1 MRRTFLLAAT
11 LILAGTSANFSA
23 HAQADFPSRPITMIV
38 PFAAGGP
45 TDTVGRL
52 IAEPM
57 TRMLGQQVLVENV
70 GGAGGTL
77 GAARVA
83 KADPDGHTILLYHIG
98 QATSVSLY
106 RKLPYDPAKDFTPV
120 GRVTDVP
127 MTLVARPTMEAAS
140 AGDLL
145 GYITKNKENVT
156 LVNAGVGSASHLCG
170 MVLMKALGVP
180 MTTIPYK
187 GTAPA
192 MTDLIGGRVDV
203 MCDQSTNTSGQ
214 IKSGN
219 IKAYG
224 VTVDKRLGSLPDL
237 PTLAESGLDDFEVS
251 IWHGI
256 WAPKGTPAA
265 AVSKLEAALQAALQ
279 DPNVVKRFTDL
290 GTEPVPLEQATP
302 AALDSHLKVE
312 IERWKPIVQ
321 AAGVFAD

>member
-1 MRRTFLLAAT
+1 MRRTFLLAAALT
-11 LILAGTSANFSA
+11 LAGTSAY
-23 HAQADFPSRPITMIV
+23 AQTEFPSRPITMIV

-145 GYITKNKENVT
+145 GYITKNKEDVT

-237 PTLAESGLDDFEVS
+237 PTLAESGLDGFEVS

-279 DPNVVKRFTDL
+279 DPNVVKRFADL

-302 AALDSHLKVE
+302 AALDSHLKAE
-312 IERWKPIVQ
+312 IERWKPIFQ

>member
-1 MRRTFLLAAT
+1 MRRTTFLAAA
-11 LILAGTSANFSA
+11 LILAGTSAFA
-23 HAQADFPSRPITMIV
+23 ETGYPSRPITMIV

-57 TRMLGQQVLVENV
+57 TRVLGQQVLVENV

-106 RKLPYDPAKDFTPV
+106 RKLPYDPATDFTPV

-127 MTLVARPTMEAAS
+127 MTLVTRPDMEAS
-140 AGDLL
+140 SVGDLL
-145 GYITKNKENVT
+145 SHIAKNKEDVT

-170 MVLMKALGVP
+170 MVLMKAIGAP

-224 VTVDKRLGSLPDL
+224 VTANKRLASLPDL
-237 PTLAESGLDDFEVS
+237 PTLAESGLDGFEVS

-256 WAPKGTPAA
+256 WAPEGTSAA
-265 AVSKLEAALQAALQ
+265 VVSKLENALQTALK
-279 DPNVVKRFTDL
+279 DPMVIQRFADL

-302 AALDSHLKVE
+302 AALDSHLKAE

>member
-1 MRRTFLLAAT
+1 MRRTTLLAAA
-11 LILAGTSANFSA
+11 LILAGTSAFA
-23 HAQADFPSRPITMIV
+23 ETDYPTRPITMIV

-57 TRMLGQQVLVENV
+57 TRALGQQVLVENA

-83 KADPDGHTILLYHIG
+83 KADPDGYTILLYHIG
-98 QATSVSLY
+98 QATSGSLY
-106 RKLPYDPAKDFTPV
+106 RKLPYNPATDFTPV

-127 MTLVARPTMEAAS
+127 MTLVGRPDLEAKT
-140 AGDLL
+140 AGELFDYLRAKKDE
-145 GYITKNKENVT
+145 IS

-170 MVLMKALGVP
+170 MVLMKALDVP
-180 MTTIPYK
+180 MTTVPYK

-214 IKSGN
+214 IRSGS

-224 VTVDKRLGSLPDL
+224 VTSTKRLGSLPDL
-237 PTLAESGLDDFEVS
+237 PTLVEAGLDGFEVS

-265 AVSKLEAALQAALQ
+265 VVSKLEAALQAALR
-279 DPNVVKRFTDL
+279 DPMVIQRFADL

-302 AALDSHLKVE
+302 AALDSHLKAE

>member
-1 MRRTFLLAAT
+1 MRRTTFLAAA
-11 LILAGTSANFSA
+11 LILAGTSAFAETNY
-23 HAQADFPSRPITMIV
+23 PSRPITMIV

-57 TRMLGQQVLVENV
+57 TRVLGQQVLVENV

-77 GAARVA
+77 GAGRVA

-106 RKLPYDPAKDFTPV
+106 RKLPYDPATDFTPV

-127 MTLVARPTMEAAS
+127 MTLVTRPDMEAS
-140 AGDLL
+140 SVGDLL
-145 GYITKNKENVT
+145 SHIAKNKDDVT

-170 MVLMKALGVP
+170 MVLMKALGAP

-224 VTVDKRLGSLPDL
+224 VTVNKRLASLPDL
-237 PTLAESGLDDFEVS
+237 PTLAESGLDGFEVS

-265 AVSKLEAALQAALQ
+265 VVSKLENALQAALK
-279 DPNVVKRFTDL
+279 DPMVSQRFADL

-302 AALDSHLKVE
+302 AALDSHLKAE

>member
-1 MRRTFLLAAT
+1 MRRTFLLAAA
-11 LILAGTSANFSA
+11 LILAGTTA

-140 AGDLL
+140 ASDLL
-145 GYITKNKENVT
+145 GYIAKNKEDVT

-237 PTLAESGLDDFEVS
+237 PTLAESGLDGFEVS

-265 AVSKLEAALQAALQ
+265 AVSKLEAALQAALK
-279 DPNVVKRFTDL
+279 DPNVVKRFADL

-302 AALDSHLKVE
+302 AALDSHLKAE

>member
-1 MRRTFLLAAT
+1 
-11 LILAGTSANFSA
+11 
-23 HAQADFPSRPITMIV
+23 
-38 PFAAGGP
+38 
-45 TDTVGRL
+45 
-52 IAEPM
+52 
-57 TRMLGQQVLVENV
+57 
-70 GGAGGTL
+70 
-77 GAARVA
+77 
-83 KADPDGHTILLYHIG
+83 
-98 QATSVSLY
+98 
-106 RKLPYDPAKDFTPV
+106 
-120 GRVTDVP
+120 VP
-127 MTLVARPTMEAAS
+127 MTLVTRPDMEAS
-140 AGDLL
+140 SVGDLL
-145 GYITKNKENVT
+145 SHIAKNKDDVT

-170 MVLMKALGVP
+170 MVLMKAIGAP

-224 VTVDKRLGSLPDL
+224 VTVNKRLASLPDL
-237 PTLAESGLDDFEVS
+237 PTLAESGLDGFEVS

-256 WAPKGTPAA
+256 WAPEGTSAA
-265 AVSKLEAALQAALQ
+265 VVSKLENALQTALK
-279 DPNVVKRFTDL
+279 DPMVIQRFADL

-302 AALDSHLKVE
+302 AALDSHLKAE

>member
-1 MRRTFLLAAT
+1 MRRTTFLAAA
-11 LILAGTSANFSA
+11 LILAGTSAFAETNY
-23 HAQADFPSRPITMIV
+23 PSRPITMIV

-57 TRMLGQQVLVENV
+57 TRVLGQQVLVENV

-106 RKLPYDPAKDFTPV
+106 RKLPYDPATDFTPV

-127 MTLVARPTMEAAS
+127 MTLVTRPDMEAS
-140 AGDLL
+140 SVGDLL
-145 GYITKNKENVT
+145 SYIAKNKDDVT

-170 MVLMKALGVP
+170 MVLMKALGAP

-224 VTVDKRLGSLPDL
+224 VTANKRLASLPDL
-237 PTLAESGLDDFEVS
+237 PTLAESGLDGFEVS

-265 AVSKLEAALQAALQ
+265 VVSKLENALQAALEGPDG
-279 DPNVVKRFTDL
+279 DPALRRSGHRT
-290 GTEPVPLEQATP
+290 G
-302 AALDSHLKVE
+302 AARTGDTRRPRQPPE
-312 IERWKPIVQ
+312 
-321 AAGVFAD
+321 G

>member
-1 MRRTFLLAAT
+1 MRRTTLLAAA
-11 LILAGTSANFSA
+11 LILAGTNAY
-23 HAQADFPSRPITMIV
+23 AQTEFPSRPITMIV

-145 GYITKNKENVT
+145 GYITKNKEDVT

-224 VTVDKRLGSLPDL
+224 VTVNKRLGSLPDL
-237 PTLAESGLDDFEVS
+237 PTLAESGLDGFEVS

-265 AVSKLEAALQAALQ
+265 AVSKLEAALQAALK
-279 DPNVVKRFTDL
+279 DPNVVKRFADL
-290 GTEPVPLEQATP
+290 GTEPVPLDQATP
-302 AALDSHLKVE
+302 AALDSHLKAE

>member
-1 MRRTFLLAAT
+1 MRRATFLAAA
-11 LILAGTSANFSA
+11 LILAGTSALAETNY
-23 HAQADFPSRPITMIV
+23 PTRPITMIV

-57 TRMLGQQVLVENV
+57 TRALGQQVLVENA

-83 KADPDGHTILLYHIG
+83 KADPDGYTILLYHIG

-106 RKLPYDPAKDFTPV
+106 RKLPYNPATDFTPV

-127 MTLVARPTMEAAS
+127 MTLVTRPDMAAS
-140 AGDLL
+140 SVGDLL
-145 GYITKNKENVT
+145 NYIAKNKDDVT

-170 MVLMKALGVP
+170 MVLMKALGAP

-224 VTVDKRLGSLPDL
+224 VTVNKRLASLPDL
-237 PTLAESGLDDFEVS
+237 PTLAESGLDGFEVS

-265 AVSKLEAALQAALQ
+265 VVSKLENALQAALK
-279 DPNVVKRFTDL
+279 DPMVIQRFADL

-302 AALDSHLKVE
+302 AALDSHLKAE

>member
-1 MRRTFLLAAT
+1 MRRTFLLAAA
-11 LILAGTSANFSA
+11 LILAGTSAY
-23 HAQADFPSRPITMIV
+23 AQADFPSRPITMIV

-145 GYITKNKENVT
+145 GYIAKNKEDVT

-237 PTLAESGLDDFEVS
+237 PTLAEAGLDGFEVS

-265 AVSKLEAALQAALQ
+265 AVSKLEAALQAALT
-279 DPNVVKRFTDL
+279 DPNVVKRFADL
-290 GTEPVPLEQATP
+290 GTEPVPLDQATP
-302 AALDSHLKVE
+302 AALDSHLKAE

>member
-1 MRRTFLLAAT
+1 MRRTTFLAAT
-11 LILAGTSANFSA
+11 LILAGTSAFAETNY
-23 HAQADFPSRPITMIV
+23 PTRPITMIV

-57 TRMLGQQVLVENV
+57 TRALGQQVLVENA

-83 KADPDGHTILLYHIG
+83 KADPDGYTILLYHIG

-106 RKLPYDPAKDFTPV
+106 RKLPYNPATDFTPV

-127 MTLVARPTMEAAS
+127 MTLVARPDMAATT
-140 AGDLL
+140 AGELFDYLR
-145 GYITKNKENVT
+145 TKKDEIS

-170 MVLMKALGVP
+170 MVLMKALDVP
-180 MTTIPYK
+180 MTTVPYK

-214 IKSGN
+214 IKSGS

-224 VTVDKRLGSLPDL
+224 VTSTKRLGSLPDL
-237 PTLAESGLDDFEVS
+237 PTLAEAGLDSFEVS

-256 WAPKGTPAA
+256 WAPKGTPAGV
-265 AVSKLEAALQAALQ
+265 VSKLEAALQTALK
-279 DPNVVKRFTDL
+279 DPMVIQRFADL

-302 AALDSHLKVE
+302 AALDSHLKAE
-312 IERWKPIVQ
+312 IKRWKPIVQ

>member
-11 LILAGTSANFSA
+11 LILAGTSAY
-23 HAQADFPSRPITMIV
+23 AQADFPSRPITMIV

-57 TRMLGQQVLVENV
+57 TRTLGQQVLVENV

-140 AGDLL
+140 ASDLL
-145 GYITKNKENVT
+145 GYIAKNKEDVT

-237 PTLAESGLDDFEVS
+237 PTLAESGLDGFEVS

-265 AVSKLEAALQAALQ
+265 AVSKLEAALQADLQ
-279 DPNVVKRFTDL
+279 DPNVVKRFADL

-302 AALDSHLKVE
+302 AALDSHLKAE

>member
-1 MRRTFLLAAT
+1 
-11 LILAGTSANFSA
+11 
-23 HAQADFPSRPITMIV
+23 
-38 PFAAGGP
+38 
-45 TDTVGRL
+45 
-52 IAEPM
+52 
-57 TRMLGQQVLVENV
+57 
-70 GGAGGTL
+70 
-77 GAARVA
+77 
-83 KADPDGHTILLYHIG
+83 
-98 QATSVSLY
+98 
-106 RKLPYDPAKDFTPV
+106 
-120 GRVTDVP
+120 
-127 MTLVARPTMEAAS
+127 
-140 AGDLL
+140 
-145 GYITKNKENVT
+145 
-156 LVNAGVGSASHLCG
+156 
-170 MVLMKALGVP
+170 MVLMKALGAP

-237 PTLAESGLDDFEVS
+237 PTLAESGLDGFEVS

-265 AVSKLEAALQAALQ
+265 AVSKLEAALQAALK
-279 DPNVVKRFTDL
+279 DPNVVKRFADL

-302 AALDSHLKVE
+302 AALDSHLKAE

>member
-1 MRRTFLLAAT
+1 MRRATFLAAA
-11 LILAGTSANFSA
+11 LILAGTSAFAETSY
-23 HAQADFPSRPITMIV
+23 PSRPITMIV

-52 IAEPM
+52 IAVPM
-57 TRMLGQQVLVENV
+57 TRALDQHLLVENA

-83 KADPDGHTILLYHIG
+83 KADPDGYTILLYHIG

-106 RKLPYDPAKDFTPV
+106 RKLPYNPATDFTPV

-127 MTLVARPTMEAAS
+127 MTLVTRPDMAAS
-140 AGDLL
+140 SVGDLL
-145 GYITKNKENVT
+145 NYIAKNKDDVT

-170 MVLMKALGVP
+170 MVLMKALGAP

-224 VTVDKRLGSLPDL
+224 VTVNKRLASLPDL
-237 PTLAESGLDDFEVS
+237 PTLAESGLDGFEVS

-265 AVSKLEAALQAALQ
+265 VVSKLENALQAALK
-279 DPNVVKRFTDL
+279 DPMVIQRFADL

-302 AALDSHLKVE
+302 AALDSHLKAE

>member
-1 MRRTFLLAAT
+1 MRCTTFLAAA
-11 LILAGTSANFSA
+11 LILAGTSAFA
-23 HAQADFPSRPITMIV
+23 ETGYPSRPITMIV

-57 TRMLGQQVLVENV
+57 TRVLGQQVLVENV

-106 RKLPYDPAKDFTPV
+106 RKLPYDPATDFTPV

-127 MTLVARPTMEAAS
+127 MTLVTRPDMEAS
-140 AGDLL
+140 SVGDLL
-145 GYITKNKENVT
+145 SHIAKNKDDVT
-156 LVNAGVGSASHLCG
+156 LVDAGVGSASHLCG
-170 MVLMKALGVP
+170 MVLMKAIGAP

-224 VTVDKRLGSLPDL
+224 VTADKRLASLPDL
-237 PTLAESGLDDFEVS
+237 PTLAESGLDGFEVS

-256 WAPKGTPAA
+256 WAPEGTPASV
-265 AVSKLEAALQAALQ
+265 VSKLENALQTALK
-279 DPNVVKRFTDL
+279 DPMVIQRFADL

-302 AALDSHLKVE
+302 AALDSHLKAK

>member
-1 MRRTFLLAAT
+1 MRRTFLLAAA
-11 LILAGTSANFSA
+11 LILAGTSAY
-23 HAQADFPSRPITMIV
+23 AQADFPSRPITMIV

-83 KADPDGHTILLYHIG
+83 KSDPDGHTILLYHIG

-140 AGDLL
+140 ASDLL
-145 GYITKNKENVT
+145 GYIAKNKEDVT

-224 VTVDKRLGSLPDL
+224 VTVNKRLGSLPDL
-237 PTLAESGLDDFEVS
+237 PTLAESGLDGFEVS

-265 AVSKLEAALQAALQ
+265 AVSKLEAALQAALK
-279 DPNVVKRFTDL
+279 DPNVIKRFADL

-302 AALDSHLKVE
+302 AALDSHLKAE

>member
-1 MRRTFLLAAT
+1 
-11 LILAGTSANFSA
+11 
-23 HAQADFPSRPITMIV
+23 
-38 PFAAGGP
+38 
-45 TDTVGRL
+45 
-52 IAEPM
+52 
-57 TRMLGQQVLVENV
+57 VLVENA

-83 KADPDGHTILLYHIG
+83 KADPDGYTILLYHIG

-106 RKLPYDPAKDFTPV
+106 RKLPYNPATDFTPV

-127 MTLVARPTMEAAS
+127 MTLVTRPDMAAS
-140 AGDLL
+140 SVGDLL
-145 GYITKNKENVT
+145 NYIAKNKDDVT

-170 MVLMKALGVP
+170 MVLMKALGAP

-224 VTVDKRLGSLPDL
+224 VTVNKRLASLPDL
-237 PTLAESGLDDFEVS
+237 PTLAESGLDGFEVS

-265 AVSKLEAALQAALQ
+265 VVSKLENALQAALK
-279 DPNVVKRFTDL
+279 DPMVIQRFADL

-302 AALDSHLKVE
+302 AALDSHLKAE

>member
-1 MRRTFLLAAT
+1 MRRTFLLAAA
-11 LILAGTSANFSA
+11 LILAGTSAY
-23 HAQADFPSRPITMIV
+23 AQTDFPSRPITMIV

-140 AGDLL
+140 ASDLL
-145 GYITKNKENVT
+145 GYIAKNKEDVT

-192 MTDLIGGRVDV
+192 WPPHGRQLLKTSSTDH
-203 MCDQSTNTSGQ
+203 T
-214 IKSGN
+214 
-219 IKAYG
+219 
-224 VTVDKRLGSLPDL
+224 
-237 PTLAESGLDDFEVS
+237 
-251 IWHGI
+251 
-256 WAPKGTPAA
+256 
-265 AVSKLEAALQAALQ
+265 
-279 DPNVVKRFTDL
+279 
-290 GTEPVPLEQATP
+290 
-302 AALDSHLKVE
+302 
-312 IERWKPIVQ
+312 
-321 AAGVFAD
+321 

>member
-1 MRRTFLLAAT
+1 MRRTTFLAAT
-11 LILAGTSANFSA
+11 LILAGTSAFAETNY
-23 HAQADFPSRPITMIV
+23 PTRPITMIV

-57 TRMLGQQVLVENV
+57 TRALGQQVLVENA

-83 KADPDGHTILLYHIG
+83 KADPDGYTILLYHIG

-106 RKLPYDPAKDFTPV
+106 RKLPYNPATDFTPV

-127 MTLVARPTMEAAS
+127 MTLVARPDMTATT
-140 AGDLL
+140 AGELFDYLR
-145 GYITKNKENVT
+145 TKKDEIS

-170 MVLMKALGVP
+170 MVLMKALDVP
-180 MTTIPYK
+180 MTTVPYK

-214 IKSGN
+214 IKSGS

-224 VTVDKRLGSLPDL
+224 VTSTKRLGSLPDL
-237 PTLAESGLDDFEVS
+237 PTLAEAGLDSFEVS

-256 WAPKGTPAA
+256 WAPKGTPAGV
-265 AVSKLEAALQAALQ
+265 VSKLEAALQTALK
-279 DPNVVKRFTDL
+279 DPMVIQRFADL

-302 AALDSHLKVE
+302 AALDSHLKAE
-312 IERWKPIVQ
+312 IKRWKPIVQ

>member
-1 MRRTFLLAAT
+1 MRRTTFLAAA
-11 LILAGTSANFSA
+11 LILAGTSAFAETSY
-23 HAQADFPSRPITMIV
+23 PSRPITMIV

-57 TRMLGQQVLVENV
+57 TRVLGQQVLVENV

-106 RKLPYDPAKDFTPV
+106 RKLPYDPATDFTPV

-127 MTLVARPTMEAAS
+127 MTLVTRPDMEAS
-140 AGDLL
+140 SVGDLL
-145 GYITKNKENVT
+145 SHIAKNKDDVT

-170 MVLMKALGVP
+170 MVLMKALGAP

-224 VTVDKRLGSLPDL
+224 VTANKRLASLPDL
-237 PTLAESGLDDFEVS
+237 PTLAESGLDGFEVS

-256 WAPKGTPAA
+256 WAPEGTPAA
-265 AVSKLEAALQAALQ
+265 VVSKLENALQTALK
-279 DPNVVKRFTDL
+279 DPMVIQRFADL

-302 AALDSHLKVE
+302 AALDSHLKAE

>member
-1 MRRTFLLAAT
+1 MRRTTFLAAA
-11 LILAGTSANFSA
+11 LILAGTSAFAETNY
-23 HAQADFPSRPITMIV
+23 PTRPITMIV

-57 TRMLGQQVLVENV
+57 TARARPA
-70 GGAGGTL
+70 GAG
-77 GAARVA
+77 RERRRSR
-83 KADPDGHTILLYHIG
+83 GHPGRRPCRQGRSGRTHHPAVPYRAGHQRLALP
-98 QATSVSLY
+98 QASLRSRNGFHTCGKGY
-106 RKLPYDPAKDFTPV
+106 GRTDDLCHPPGYGSHDRRRTVDYLRTNKD
-120 GRVTDVP
+120 DI
-127 MTLVARPTMEAAS
+127 S
-140 AGDLL
+140 
-145 GYITKNKENVT
+145 

-170 MVLMKALGVP
+170 MVLMKALDVP
-180 MTTIPYK
+180 MTTVPYK

-214 IKSGN
+214 IKSGS

-224 VTVDKRLGSLPDL
+224 VTSTKRLASLPDL
-237 PTLAESGLDDFEVS
+237 PTLAESGLDGFEVS

-265 AVSKLEAALQAALQ
+265 VVSKLESALQTALK
-279 DPNVVKRFTDL
+279 DPMVIQRFADL

-302 AALDSHLKVE
+302 AALDSHLKAE

>member
-1 MRRTFLLAAT
+1 MRRTTFLAAA
-11 LILAGTSANFSA
+11 LILAGTSAFAETSY
-23 HAQADFPSRPITMIV
+23 PSRPITMIV

-57 TRMLGQQVLVENV
+57 TRVLGQQVLVENV

-106 RKLPYDPAKDFTPV
+106 RKLPYDPAADFTPV

-127 MTLVARPTMEAAS
+127 MTLVTRPDMQAS
-140 AGDLL
+140 SVGDLL
-145 GYITKNKENVT
+145 SHIAKNKDDVT

-170 MVLMKALGVP
+170 MVLMKALGAP

-224 VTVDKRLGSLPDL
+224 VTVNKRLASLPDL
-237 PTLAESGLDDFEVS
+237 PTLAESGLDGFEVS

-256 WAPKGTPAA
+256 WAPKGTPASV
-265 AVSKLEAALQAALQ
+265 VSKLETALQAALK
-279 DPNVVKRFTDL
+279 DPVVIQRFADL

-302 AALDSHLKVE
+302 TALDSHLKAE

>member
-1 MRRTFLLAAT
+1 MRRTTFLAAA
-11 LILAGTSANFSA
+11 LILAGTSAFAETSY
-23 HAQADFPSRPITMIV
+23 PSRPITMIV

-57 TRMLGQQVLVENV
+57 TRVLGQQVLVENV

-106 RKLPYDPAKDFTPV
+106 RKLPYDPAADFTPV

-127 MTLVARPTMEAAS
+127 MTLVTRPDMQAS
-140 AGDLL
+140 SVGDLL
-145 GYITKNKENVT
+145 SHIAKNKDDVT

-170 MVLMKALGVP
+170 MVLMKALGAP

-224 VTVDKRLGSLPDL
+224 VTVNKRLASLPDL
-237 PTLAESGLDDFEVS
+237 PTLAESGLDGFEVS

-256 WAPKGTPAA
+256 WAPKGTPASV
-265 AVSKLEAALQAALQ
+265 VSKLETALQAALK
-279 DPNVVKRFTDL
+279 DPMVIQRFADL

-302 AALDSHLKVE
+302 TALDSHLKAE

>member
-11 LILAGTSANFSA
+11 LILAGTSAY
-23 HAQADFPSRPITMIV
+23 AQAEFPSRPITMIV

-140 AGDLL
+140 ASDLL
-145 GYITKNKENVT
+145 GYIAKNKEDVT

-237 PTLAESGLDDFEVS
+237 PTLAESGLDGFEVS

-265 AVSKLEAALQAALQ
+265 AVSKLEAALQAALK
-279 DPNVVKRFTDL
+279 DSNVVKRFADL

-302 AALDSHLKVE
+302 AALDSHLKAE

-321 AAGVFAD
+321 SAGVFAD

>member
-1 MRRTFLLAAT
+1 MRRTILLAAA
-11 LILAGTSANFSA
+11 LILAGTSAY
-23 HAQADFPSRPITMIV
+23 AQTDFPSRPITMIV

-77 GAARVA
+77 GAGRVA

-140 AGDLL
+140 ASDLL
-145 GYITKNKENVT
+145 GYIAKNKEDVT

-237 PTLAESGLDDFEVS
+237 PTLAESGLDGFEVS

-265 AVSKLEAALQAALQ
+265 AVIKLEAALQAALK
-279 DPNVVKRFTDL
+279 DPNVIKRFADL
-290 GTEPVPLEQATP
+290 GTEPVPLDQATP
-302 AALDSHLKVE
+302 AALDSHLKAE

>member
-1 MRRTFLLAAT
+1 MRRTFLLAAALT
-11 LILAGTSANFSA
+11 LAGTSAY
-23 HAQADFPSRPITMIV
+23 AQTDFPSRPITMIV

-140 AGDLL
+140 ASDLL
-145 GYITKNKENVT
+145 GYIAKNKEDVT

-237 PTLAESGLDDFEVS
+237 PTLAESGLDGFEVS

-279 DPNVVKRFTDL
+279 DPNVVKRFADL

-302 AALDSHLKVE
+302 AALDSHLKAE

>member
-1 MRRTFLLAAT
+1 MRRTTFLAAA
-11 LILAGTSANFSA
+11 LILAGTSAFAETNY
-23 HAQADFPSRPITMIV
+23 PTRPITMIV

-57 TRMLGQQVLVENV
+57 TRALGQQVLVENA

-83 KADPDGHTILLYHIG
+83 KADPDGYTILLYHIG

-106 RKLPYDPAKDFTPV
+106 RKLPYNPATDFTPV

-127 MTLVARPTMEAAS
+127 MTLVARPHMTATT
-140 AGDLL
+140 AGELFDYLR
-145 GYITKNKENVT
+145 TKKDEIS

-170 MVLMKALGVP
+170 MVLMKALDVP
-180 MTTIPYK
+180 MTTVPYK

-214 IKSGN
+214 IKSGS

-224 VTVDKRLGSLPDL
+224 VTSTKRLGSLPNL
-237 PTLAESGLDDFEVS
+237 PTLAESGLDGFEVS

-265 AVSKLEAALQAALQ
+265 AVSKLEAALQTALK
-279 DPNVVKRFTDL
+279 DPMVIQRFADL

-302 AALDSHLKVE
+302 AALDSHLKAE

>member
-1 MRRTFLLAAT
+1 MRRATFLAAA
-11 LILAGTSANFSA
+11 LILAGTSAFAETSY
-23 HAQADFPSRPITMIV
+23 PSRPITMIV

-52 IAEPM
+52 IAVPM
-57 TRMLGQQVLVENV
+57 TRALGQQVLVENA

-83 KADPDGHTILLYHIG
+83 KADPDGYTILLYHIG

-106 RKLPYDPAKDFTPV
+106 RKLPYNPATDFTPV

-127 MTLVARPTMEAAS
+127 MTLVTRPDMAAS
-140 AGDLL
+140 SVGDLL
-145 GYITKNKENVT
+145 NYIAKNKDDVT

-170 MVLMKALGVP
+170 MVLMKALGAP

-224 VTVDKRLGSLPDL
+224 VTVNKRLASLPDL
-237 PTLAESGLDDFEVS
+237 PTLAESGLDGFEVS

-265 AVSKLEAALQAALQ
+265 VVSKLENALQAALK
-279 DPNVVKRFTDL
+279 DPMVIQRFADL

-302 AALDSHLKVE
+302 AALDSHLKAE

>member
-1 MRRTFLLAAT
+1 MRRTTFLAAA
-11 LILAGTSANFSA
+11 LILAGTSAFAETSY
-23 HAQADFPSRPITMIV
+23 PSRPITMIV

-57 TRMLGQQVLVENV
+57 TRVLGKQVLVENV

-106 RKLPYDPAKDFTPV
+106 RKLPYDPAADFTPV

-127 MTLVARPTMEAAS
+127 MTLVTRPDMQAS
-140 AGDLL
+140 SVGDLL
-145 GYITKNKENVT
+145 SHIAKNKDDVT

-170 MVLMKALGVP
+170 MVLMKALGAP

-224 VTVDKRLGSLPDL
+224 VTVNKRLASLPDL
-237 PTLAESGLDDFEVS
+237 PTLAESGLDGFEVS

-256 WAPKGTPAA
+256 WAPKGTPASV
-265 AVSKLEAALQAALQ
+265 VSKLETALQAALK
-279 DPNVVKRFTDL
+279 DPMVIQRFADL

-302 AALDSHLKVE
+302 TALDSHLKAE

>member
-1 MRRTFLLAAT
+1 MRRTTFLAAA
-11 LILAGTSANFSA
+11 LILAGTSAFAETNY
-23 HAQADFPSRPITMIV
+23 PTRPITMIV

-57 TRMLGQQVLVENV
+57 TRALGQQVLVENA

-83 KADPDGHTILLYHIG
+83 KADPDGYTILLYHIG

-106 RKLPYDPAKDFTPV
+106 RKLPYNPATDFTPV

-127 MTLVARPTMEAAS
+127 MTLVARPDMAATT
-140 AGDLL
+140 AGELFDHLR
-145 GYITKNKENVT
+145 TKKDEVS

-170 MVLMKALGVP
+170 MVLMKALDVP
-180 MTTIPYK
+180 MTTVPYK

-214 IKSGN
+214 IKSGS

-224 VTVDKRLGSLPDL
+224 VTSTKRLGSLPNL
-237 PTLAESGLDDFEVS
+237 PTLAESGLDGFEVS

-265 AVSKLEAALQAALQ
+265 VVSKLESALQTALK
-279 DPNVVKRFTDL
+279 DPMVIQRFADL

-302 AALDSHLKVE
+302 AALDSHLKAE

>member
-1 MRRTFLLAAT
+1 MRRTTLLAAA
-11 LILAGTSANFSA
+11 LILAGTNAY
-23 HAQADFPSRPITMIV
+23 AQTEFPSRPITMIV

-83 KADPDGHTILLYHIG
+83 KSDPDGHTILLYHIG

-145 GYITKNKENVT
+145 GYITKNKEDVT

-224 VTVDKRLGSLPDL
+224 VTVNKRLGSLPDL
-237 PTLAESGLDDFEVS
+237 PTLAESGLDGFEVS

-265 AVSKLEAALQAALQ
+265 AVSKLEAALQAALK
-279 DPNVVKRFTDL
+279 DPNVVKRFADL
-290 GTEPVPLEQATP
+290 GTEPVPLDQATP
-302 AALDSHLKVE
+302 AALDSHLKAE

>member
-1 MRRTFLLAAT
+1 MRRTFLLAAA
-11 LILAGTSANFSA
+11 LILAGTSAY
-23 HAQADFPSRPITMIV
+23 AQTDFPSRPITMIV

-145 GYITKNKENVT
+145 GYITKNKEDVT

-237 PTLAESGLDDFEVS
+237 PTLAESGLDGFEVS

-279 DPNVVKRFTDL
+279 DPNVVKRFADL

-302 AALDSHLKVE
+302 AALDSHLKAE

>member
-1 MRRTFLLAAT
+1 
-11 LILAGTSANFSA
+11 
-23 HAQADFPSRPITMIV
+23 MIV

-57 TRMLGQQVLVENV
+57 TRVLGQQVLVENV

-106 RKLPYDPAKDFTPV
+106 RKLPYDPATDFTPV

-127 MTLVARPTMEAAS
+127 MTLVTRPDMEAS
-140 AGDLL
+140 SVGDLL
-145 GYITKNKENVT
+145 SHIAKNKEDVT

-170 MVLMKALGVP
+170 MVLMKAIGAP

-224 VTVDKRLGSLPDL
+224 VTANKRLASLPDL
-237 PTLAESGLDDFEVS
+237 PTLAESGLDGFEVS

-256 WAPKGTPAA
+256 WAPEGTSAA
-265 AVSKLEAALQAALQ
+265 VVSKLENALQTALK
-279 DPNVVKRFTDL
+279 DPMVIQRFADL

-302 AALDSHLKVE
+302 AALDSHLKAE

>member
-1 MRRTFLLAAT
+1 MRRTTFLAAA
-11 LILAGTSANFSA
+11 LILVGTSAFAETSY
-23 HAQADFPSRPITMIV
+23 PSRPITMIV

-57 TRMLGQQVLVENV
+57 TRVLGQQVLVENV

-106 RKLPYDPAKDFTPV
+106 RKLPYDPATDFTPV

-127 MTLVARPTMEAAS
+127 MTLVTRPDMEAS
-140 AGDLL
+140 SVGDLL
-145 GYITKNKENVT
+145 SHIAKNKDDVT

-170 MVLMKALGVP
+170 MVLMKAIGAP

-224 VTVDKRLGSLPDL
+224 VTADKRLASLPDL
-237 PTLAESGLDDFEVS
+237 PTLAESGLDGFEVS

-256 WAPKGTPAA
+256 WAPEGTPAA
-265 AVSKLEAALQAALQ
+265 VVSKLENALQAALK
-279 DPNVVKRFTDL
+279 DPMVIQRFADL

-302 AALDSHLKVE
+302 AALDSHLKEE